1 MQSYTIQIILPA
13 ANGRKSLEVFFL
25 FEIVCILRGGSVVF
39 GGGGVGGVDII
50 AGFEVALEFDIEDGK
65 AVKEHAAKLNLFF

>member
-39 GGGGVGGVDII
+39 GGGGVGGVHII

-65 AVKEHAAKLNLFF
+65 AVREHAAKLNLFF